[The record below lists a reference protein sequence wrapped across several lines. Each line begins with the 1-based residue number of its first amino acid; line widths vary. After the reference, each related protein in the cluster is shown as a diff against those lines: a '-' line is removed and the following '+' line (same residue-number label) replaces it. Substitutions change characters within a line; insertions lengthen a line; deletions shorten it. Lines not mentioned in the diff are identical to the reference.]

1 MAVFYCRGYW
11 ALDLKLLLGSYCQVR
26 IKPHRPNANSII
38 MVLEDFTPVK
48 TTLMVEFLFPLFEAR
63 VWPDQEIMGEMQ
75 CFSYPEEDQ
84 VLQV

>member
-1 MAVFYCRGYW
+1 
-11 ALDLKLLLGSYCQVR
+11 
-26 IKPHRPNANSII
+26 

-63 VWPDQEIMGEMQ
+63 VWPDQEIMGEMRRL
-75 CFSYPEEDQ
+75 SYLEEDQ